1 MISRILKITSILVLI
16 FVLIVFYLSSFGI
29 QTKKFN
35 NKIKNEFLKINKK
48 ITLELKSVKLLLN
61 PINLSINVETFGTKI
76 LINNDLLEL
85 ESIKTNIPIR
95 SVLNKKFSIDDLLI
109 STKLIKLKD
118 LVSLTRSFK
127 NTPELFILE
136 NIIKDGALAG
146 DIKLNFDST
155 GKLKQNYELKG
166 YLKKAKLNVLNKY
179 SIDNLNF
186 IFNIKDKEYVFS
198 EIKGNFNES
207 KLSLPEVN
215 IKRNNNKFLVDG
227 KLITYKNEI
236 NRKLLNDLFKVGVK
250 DIGIEDIEF
259 VSNNEFAFKIN
270 KKLKISDFNFK
281 SNINLS
287 KLIYKKKSTNIKKY
301 LPNFNETIEF
311 NDHKISL
318 DYKKNQ
324 LKINGNGKIN
334 IEGKNDK
341 IKYEIKKKDKQYF
354 FKTTIDVNQ
363 NSLLISFLNYKKK
376 QNLSS
381 ILKLS
386 GIYNENKKITFNE
399 IYFKENRN
407 KFLINNLKLN
417 NTYKILDIDKI
428 ELDYKNKNK
437 IINQII
443 LKKENKKYI
452 VTGEIFDLSMII
464 DEIMNSKDDED
475 TSSIFNN
482 FNSTIDININ
492 KVHLD
497 KTDFS
502 KNFSGNINYK
512 KNRINSANLTS
523 NFPNKKKLIL
533 SIRTNENN
541 EKITTFFTDYPK
553 PLIKRFKFINGFE
566 EGVLDLYSI
575 EKNGVTNSK
584 LTIEN
589 FKVKEVPLFAKL
601 LSLASLQG
609 IADLLTG
616 EGIRFTNFDMQYSN
630 QKGLMTIEELF
641 SIGPAVSIL
650 MDGYVELDKLTSL
663 RGTLVPATTINKS
676 IAKIP
681 LIGDILV
688 GKKVGE
694 GVFGISFKIKGPP
707 KDLKTTVN
715 PIKTLTPRFIT
726 RTIEK
731 IKKN

>member
-48 ITLELKSVKLLLN
+48 VSLELKSVKLLLN
-61 PINLSINVETFGTKI
+61 PINLSINIETFGTKI

-85 ESIKTNIPIR
+85 ESIQTNIPIK
-95 SVLNKKFSIDDLLI
+95 SILNKKFSIDDLQI

-127 NTPELFILE
+127 NTPELFILKS
-136 NIIKDGALAG
+136 IIKDGALAG

-155 GKLKQNYELKG
+155 GKLKKNYEIKG

-186 IFNIKDKEYVFS
+186 NFNIKDKEYVFS

-215 IKRNNNKFLVDG
+215 VKRNNNKFLVDG

-259 VSNNEFAFKIN
+259 ESNNEFAFEIN

-311 NDHKISL
+311 NDHKISF

-341 IKYEIKKKDKQYF
+341 IIYEIKKKDKQYF
-354 FKTTIDVNQ
+354 FKTTIDINQ

-386 GIYNENKKITFNE
+386 GIYNENKQITFNE

-417 NTYKILDIDKI
+417 NIYKILDIDKI

-437 IINQII
+437 IKNQII
-443 LKKENKKYI
+443 LKKEKKKYI

-502 KNFSGNINYK
+502 KNFLGNINYK
-512 KNRINSANLTS
+512 KNRINSANLKS

>member
-1 MISRILKITSILVLI
+1 M
-16 FVLIVFYLSSFGI
+16 
-29 QTKKFN
+29 
-35 NKIKNEFLKINKK
+35 
-48 ITLELKSVKLLLN
+48 LLN
-61 PINLSINVETFGTKI
+61 PINLSINIETFGTKI

-85 ESIKTNIPIR
+85 ESIQTNIPIK
-95 SVLNKKFSIDDLLI
+95 SILNKKFSIDDLQI

-127 NTPELFILE
+127 NTPELFILKS
-136 NIIKDGALAG
+136 IIKDGALAG

-155 GKLKQNYELKG
+155 GKLKKNYEIKG

-186 IFNIKDKEYVFS
+186 NFNIKDKEYVFS

-215 IKRNNNKFLVDG
+215 VKRNNNKFLVDG

-259 VSNNEFAFKIN
+259 ESNNEFAFEIN

-311 NDHKISL
+311 NDHKISF

-341 IKYEIKKKDKQYF
+341 IIYEIKKKDKQYF
-354 FKTTIDVNQ
+354 FKTTIDINQ

-386 GIYNENKKITFNE
+386 GIYNENKQITFNE

-417 NTYKILDIDKI
+417 NIYKILDIDKI

-437 IINQII
+437 IKNQII
-443 LKKENKKYI
+443 LKKEKKKYI

-502 KNFSGNINYK
+502 KNFLGNINYK
-512 KNRINSANLTS
+512 KNRINSANLKS